1 MNLIHKPFHKTIL
14 YLFPGITSSDS
25 VDKVKCSYTGL
36 SSNGIKIKVNI
47 EIKISIK
54 IEIKIII
61 ESKIKTEI
69 KVNKINIEINNF
81 ISFNRKLLHL
91 KMHLIV
97 LLKSSLRKSTAME
110 VRYQELHLN
119 TVGNLYLNGAH
130 IISKA

>member
-1 MNLIHKPFHKTIL
+1 MNLIHKSFHKTIL
-14 YLFPGITSSDS
+14 YFFPGITSSDS
-25 VDKVKCSYTGL
+25 VDEVKCSHTGL
-36 SSNGIKIKVNI
+36 SSNRIKIKVNI

-81 ISFNRKLLHL
+81 ISFNRKLSHL

-97 LLKSSLRKSTAME
+97 LLK
-110 VRYQELHLN
+110 
-119 TVGNLYLNGAH
+119 
-130 IISKA
+130 